1 MNYLGHAYL
10 SYNNPQVLLGNIA
23 GDHFKGKLSLA
34 ALPEDMQKGVMLHRS
49 IDGFTDT
56 HPATARAK
64 VWFREA
70 YGLYSS
76 AIIDVVYDHFL
87 ANDPKIFA
95 SEKDLYHFTQDT
107 YRTIT
112 DNEHLLP
119 ETFAAYFPHMKEHN
133 WLYGY
138 RTMIGIER
146 SLKGLARRAKH
157 MPPPDEA
164 YNLFV
169 TNYYALNQCYY
180 ELIDDLITFVKI
192 ELSK

>member
-34 ALPEDMQKGVMLHRS
+34 ALPVDMQKGVMLHRS

-87 ANDPKIFA
+87 ANDPKIFS

-107 YRTIT
+107 YQTIT
-112 DNEHLLP
+112 DNEHLMP
-119 ETFAAYFPHMKEHN
+119 ETFAAYFPHMK
-133 WLYGY
+133 
-138 RTMIGIER
+138 
-146 SLKGLARRAKH
+146 
-157 MPPPDEA
+157 
-164 YNLFV
+164 
-169 TNYYALNQCYY
+169 
-180 ELIDDLITFVKI
+180 
-192 ELSK
+192 